1 MTTYA
6 LVSRGEREAINEWK
20 VGLLGSDR
28 HGLSTT
34 RDLSSNLIAPTFC
47 SLGVRS
53 ASGMWDLKSEKRFP
67 CLHKSPESER

>member
-28 HGLSTT
+28 HVMSTT
-34 RDLSSNLIAPTFC
+34 RELDDPAAIAFC
-47 SLGVRS
+47 SLGVTS
-53 ASGMWDLKSEKRFP
+53 ASGMWDLKSEKIFP
-67 CLHKSPESER
+67 CPHKSPEPER

>member
-28 HGLSTT
+28 HVLSTT
-34 RDLSSNLIAPTFC
+34 RDLDNSHTLAFC
-47 SLGVRS
+47 SLGVTS
-53 ASGMWDLKSEKRFP
+53 ASGMWDWKSDKRFP
-67 CLHKSPESER
+67 SLEKSPKAER

>member
-28 HGLSTT
+28 HVLSTT
-34 RDLSSNLIAPTFC
+34 RDLRNLVALTFC
-47 SLGVRS
+47 SLGVTS